1 MRRLPVY
8 LVLDTSG
15 SMVGEPIDALKAG
28 VQILLDTLRQDPYA
42 LETAWISVITFSSEA
57 RLLAPL
63 TELIHFRTPDL
74 RAGGYT
80 SMGAAL
86 ELLAQRISQDVVKAS
101 AGHKGDWKPMVF
113 LLGDGV
119 PTDEIGA
126 GVAALERLDTGVV
139 VACAAGPMAKPDAF
153 RQVTENVVTLDVAD
167 FNYIKAFFKWV
178 SASIATSSRRIE
190 SHGSAVTSLGEL
202 PPPPAEVK
210 TA

>member
-1 MRRLPVY
+1 
-8 LVLDTSG
+8 
-15 SMVGEPIDALKAG
+15 MVGEPIDALKAG

-42 LETAWISVITFSSEA
+42 LETTWISVITFASEA
-57 RLLAPL
+57 RLLTPL
-63 TELIHFRTPDL
+63 TELMQFKVPEL

-86 ELLAQRISQDVVKAS
+86 ELLADRIAKDVVKAS
-101 AGHKGDWKPMVF
+101 PSHKGDWKPMVF

-119 PTDEIGA
+119 PTDEIQA
-126 GVAALERLDTGVV
+126 GIAALEKVVTGVV

-153 RQVTENVVTLDVAD
+153 RQVTENVVTLDLAD

-178 SASIATSSRRIE
+178 SASIATSSRKIE
-190 SHGSAVTSLGEL
+190 THGNAVASLGEL

-210 TA
+210 PV